1 MEANIIA
8 LMSWVKR
15 GCTARIDFHL
25 AGQRLSHS
33 GSHTG
38 LLSAAYSI
46 GQPHLVVS
54 EFKALGS
61 PTVGGRLLVT
71 LSDFHSLSGCLFSC
85 WKSR

>member
-1 MEANIIA
+1 MGE
-8 LMSWVKR
+8 KR
-15 GCTARIDFHL
+15 VHGTNRPSPCRATAESL
-25 AGQRLSHS
+25 GV
-33 GSHTG
+33 TG

-46 GQPHLVVS
+46 GQPHLVVG